1 MLTLLNNE
9 AAVWRRNFGFVYLLS
24 MLLLVGKSHA
34 FSNEKALDPPAKA
47 KLIGHRGGVIDSTHT
62 ENSMA
67 GLVAAYKRGY
77 YMAEIDIRLTKDG
90 QLIILHD
97 ATLNNYYHVNKLAKD
112 LNWEEIKG
120 LKSDRDGSSPV
131 LLEDALN
138 YCKGRLQVMLDTKI
152 AGDDPVNFKKIED
165 LLRKYDLLDNA
176 FVIGS
181 NEIRNYFN
189 GKSKTGY
196 SINALKQLKSQSQF
210 DPARYFLFSHG
221 NEIKEEDVKWAQSNQ
236 VMVVPSINKYHYYR
250 DIPFMEGAKRDIENL
265 KKWGVVYYQ
274 IDSEF
279 DRWLVN

>member
-1 MLTLLNNE
+1 MLTLPINKVN
-9 AAVWRRNFGFVYLLS
+9 LS
-24 MLLLVGKSHA
+24 GLIFRLMCFSAIILFAGNSPA
-34 FSNEKALDPPAKA
+34 FAKD
-47 KLIGHRGGVIDSTHT
+47 KPRLIGHRGGVIDSTHT
-62 ENSMA
+62 ENSLA
-67 GLVAAYKRGY
+67 GLKAAYKRGY

-97 ATLNNYYHVNKLAKD
+97 PTLKAYYNVNKAARELT
-112 LNWEEIKG
+112 WEEIRG

-131 LLEDALN
+131 LLEDALK

-165 LLRKYDLLDNA
+165 LLRKYNLLENA

-196 SINALKQLKSQSQF
+196 SINALKQLKTQNQF
-210 DPARYFLFSHG
+210 VADRYFLFTHG
-221 NEIKEEDVKWAQSNQ
+221 NEIKEEDVKWAQANH
-236 VMVVPSINKYHYYR
+236 VMVVPSINKYHYR
-250 DIPFMEGAKRDIENL
+250 DIPFMDGAKRDIENL

-279 DRWLVN
+279 DRWLVK

>member
-1 MLTLLNNE
+1 MFSIVLF
-9 AAVWRRNFGFVYLLS
+9 AGKCFGI
-24 MLLLVGKSHA
+24 
-34 FSNEKALDPPAKA
+34 SNEEPFGAPVKA
-47 KLIGHRGGVIDSTHT
+47 KIIGHRGGVIDSTYT

-67 GLVAAYKRGY
+67 GLEAAYKRGY
-77 YMAEIDIRLTKDG
+77 YMAEIDIRLTRDG

-97 ATLNNYYHVNKLAKD
+97 ATLNNYYHVNKAAKD
-112 LNWEEIKG
+112 LTWDEIRG

-131 LLEDALN
+131 LLEDALK

-152 AGDDPVNFKKIED
+152 TGNDTVNFKKIED
-165 LLRKYDLLDNA
+165 LLTKYSLLDNA
-176 FVIGS
+176 MVIGS
-181 NEIRNYFN
+181 NEIRSYFD

-196 SINALKQLKSQSQF
+196 SINALKQLKSRYEF
-210 DPARYFLFSHG
+210 KPERYFLFSHG
-221 NEIKEEDVKWAQSNQ
+221 NEIKEEDVKWAQANH
-236 VMVVPSINKYHYYR
+236 VMVVPSINKYHYFR